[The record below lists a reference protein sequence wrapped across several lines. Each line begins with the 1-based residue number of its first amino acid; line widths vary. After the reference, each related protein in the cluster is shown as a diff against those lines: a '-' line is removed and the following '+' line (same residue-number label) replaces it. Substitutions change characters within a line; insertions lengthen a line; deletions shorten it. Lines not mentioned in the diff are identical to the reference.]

1 MNSYARNYPDDNEGV
16 LGAKI
21 ITHQPLFNDR
31 NTVEFSI
38 GKDKRFIKLSET
50 DLNVQIDIPDN
61 YAPGL
66 FCFSILK
73 VNNF

>member
-1 MNSYARNYPDDNEGV
+1 MNSFAQNFPGDNDGI

-21 ITHQPLFNDR
+21 INHQPLFNDR

-50 DLNVQIDIPDN
+50 DLSLQIEIPDN
-61 YAPGL
+61 YAPGQ
-66 FCFSILK
+66 F
-73 VNNF
+73 NNGGEHEL